1 MPRCLLAQGRSYTQ
15 YVVTTCGYDSAEM
28 ARSPALGLK
37 GFTEIGV
44 ELPPVL
50 AKTSL
55 VLSRALLKVYA
66 TSAVRPWKTRI
77 FSSFCTPWKVDQ
89 APLLRVRTSVKLQ
102 SG

>member
-28 ARSPALGLK
+28 ARSPTLGLK

-44 ELPPVL
+44 ELPAML

-66 TSAVRPWKTRI
+66 TSAVSHGRRE
-77 FSSFCTPWKVDQ
+77 SSAHSCTPW
-89 APLLRVRTSVKLQ
+89 
-102 SG
+102 